1 MTLAYSQTVNQA
13 RLDAIE
19 TSIGPGAKLRI
30 YTGTAPVVGG
40 ASTGTLLVEMT
51 LNNPTTDWMAAA
63 SGAAPATSKA
73 KLGTWSGTAVAAGTV
88 GYFRIVPSAAAVG
101 AAGEIQGTCAA
112 SGADMNFDNAVIAVS
127 QVVTVNTFTLTAG
140 NQVA

>member
-1 MTLAYSQTVNQA
+1 MTLAYSQGVNSA

-19 TSIGPGAKLRI
+19 STIGTAAKLRI

-40 ASTGTLLVEMT
+40 AATGTLLVEMA
-51 LNNPTTDWMAAA
+51 LPSDWMAAA
-63 SGAAPATSKA
+63 AGAAPATAKA

-101 AAGEIQGTCAA
+101 AAGDIQGTCAA
-112 SGADMNFDNAVIAVS
+112 SGADMNFDNAVIAIS

>member
-1 MTLAYSQTVNQA
+1 MTLAYSVGVNSG

-19 TSIGPGAKLRI
+19 TVIGVSAKLRI
-30 YTGTAPVVGG
+30 YTGSAPAVGA

-51 LNNPTTDWMAAA
+51 LPSDWMAAA
-63 SGAAPATSKA
+63 GGAAPATAKA
-73 KLGTWSGTAVAAGTV
+73 KLGTWSGTAVGAGTV

-101 AAGEIQGTCAA
+101 AAGDIQGTCAA

>member
-1 MTLAYSQTVNQA
+1 MTLAYSQGVNQA

-19 TSIGPGAKLRI
+19 TFINTAAKLRI
-30 YTGTAPVVGG
+30 YTGTAPAVG
-40 ASTGTLLVEMT
+40 AAATGTLLVEMT
-51 LNNPTTDWMAAA
+51 LPSDWMAAA
-63 SGAAPATSKA
+63 SGAAPGTSKA

-88 GYFRIVPSAAAVG
+88 GYFRIVPSGAAAG
-101 AAGEIQGTCAA
+101 AAGDIQGTCAA